1 MQNNYAA
8 TCSIVEF
15 YVEEAAG
22 KSDVSS
28 WNLTESLLYDSLEI
42 TFNTLI

>member
-8 TCSIVEF
+8 TCYEYLLNSMLRET
-15 YVEEAAG
+15 AG

-28 WNLTESLLYDSLEI
+28 QNWTKSLLYDSFRNYI
-42 TFNTLI
+42 

>member
-8 TCSIVEF
+8 TCSE
-15 YVEEAAG
+15 YLLSSTLREAAG

-28 WNLTESLLYDSLEI
+28 WNLTESLLYDSFRNYI
-42 TFNTLI
+42 